1 MKGGAK
7 RMKLLVTG
15 GTGFIGRQ
23 LCQALVSEGNRVT
36 VFARDPE
43 KGERILGKQVDFVAD
58 LGELV
63 PSDRFDAIVN
73 LAGAPVF
80 GGRWTAKR
88 KQAIRDS
95 RIGTTAKLVSFVAR
109 SEYKPKVLISGSAIG
124 YYGDQGDRSLDE
136 SAPGR
141 PEFSHELCRDWEAEA
156 GKVREQ
162 GVRLCIV
169 RTGLVVGKG
178 GGFLQPM
185 LLPFRLGLGGRLGS
199 GEQWISWIHMDDYL
213 AMIRRL
219 LEDDSLEGV
228 FNATA
233 PNPVTNREFT
243 ETLARVLHRPALLP
257 MPAWVVRLLLGEMS
271 GLLLGGQRVLPV
283 RFQQAGFQFRYPE
296 LEPALRDVITG

>member
-1 MKGGAK
+1 ME
-7 RMKLLVTG
+7 LLITG

-23 LCQALVSEGNRVT
+23 LCRSLNDQGHTITILTRNPG
-36 VFARDPE
+36 
-43 KGERILGKQVDFVAD
+43 KGAQILGEGIDFITDLDSLTPAD
-58 LGELV
+58 H
-63 PSDRFDAIVN
+63 FDAIIN
-73 LAGAPVF
+73 LAGEPIF

-95 RIGTTAKLVSFVAR
+95 RIGTTAKLVSFIAR
-109 SEYKPKVLISGSAIG
+109 CEHKPELLISGSAIG
-124 YYGDQGDRSLDE
+124 YYGDQGDQMLDE
-136 SAPGR
+136 SAPGH
-141 PEFSHELCRDWEAEA
+141 PEFAHELCRDWEAEA
-156 GKVREQ
+156 AKAREQ

-199 GEQWISWIHMDDYL
+199 GEQWLSWIHMDDYL
-213 AMIRRL
+213 AMIWRL
-219 LEDDSLEGV
+219 LEDASLEGV

-243 ETLARVLHRPALLP
+243 EILARVLHRPALLP
-257 MPAWVVRLLLGEMS
+257 VPAWVLKLLLGEMS
-271 GLLLGGQRVLPV
+271 GLLLGGQRVLPARFLEAGF
-283 RFQQAGFQFRYPE
+283 RFQHTE